1 MKSNTTFM
9 ACCGL
14 FCSFIAG
21 AATANDTP
29 VNLNIHGQLVN
40 VPQDI
45 CHIELSKDS
54 MAFTNAANT
63 LPKQGEYNSWYVTPL
78 LISVK
83 SKNIYNFD
91 NTCGVLIANGHL
103 GIKVIGIPGDA
114 ENDTLANTMA
124 GDSAAQGVGINL
136 FTDPDTTQKINSFID
151 MSKAGFSGHTL
162 ISVGMVRLN
171 GKTVTPGDIQ
181 SSVTFELVTL

>member
-1 MKSNTTFM
+1 MKSNTTIM

-14 FCSFIAG
+14 FCSFLAG

-54 MAFTNAANT
+54 MAFTNTANT

-78 LISVK
+78 LISVNPGIFIISIIHVVYLLPTGIWVSK
-83 SKNIYNFD
+83 SSVFL
-91 NTCGVLIANGHL
+91 V
-103 GIKVIGIPGDA
+103 
-114 ENDTLANTMA
+114 
-124 GDSAAQGVGINL
+124 
-136 FTDPDTTQKINSFID
+136 TQK
-151 MSKAGFSGHTL
+151 MT
-162 ISVGMVRLN
+162 RWR
-171 GKTVTPGDIQ
+171 IQ
-181 SSVTFELVTL
+181 WPVILPPRG